1 MEVKIN
7 REIRNYTESMFF
19 GLSLRQ
25 FIFSVLACGVAV
37 GLYFL
42 LRPYVGTETVS
53 WVCILGAAP
62 FAALGFVKYN
72 GMTAEKAIYAWIKS
86 EFLMPKKLV
95 FHSTNV
101 YYELMKPSIEQ
112 KQKEVLRQRE
122 KSSIR
127 CFLQMRILSSSTLNE
142 SIHSLSMR
150 WAEK

>member
-86 EFLMPKKLV
+86 EFLMPKKLA

-101 YYELMKPSIEQ
+101 YYELMKSSIEQ
-112 KQKEVLRQRE
+112 KQKDHFRE
-122 KSSIR
+122 SK
-127 CFLQMRILSSSTLNE
+127 T
-142 SIHSLSMR
+142 
-150 WAEK
+150 